1 MMARKLAG
9 LLAMFG
15 LMALLGGWLVQS
27 FWGSDAMSVDT
38 TINYG
43 ICILVIYFV
52 FGVFVAKLAINLVQE
67 VIEERHDREEERRA
81 QARMRYQGAGEDEDA
96 SDDTANSGP
105 GGKDEADAQV
115 NPEQAQTA

>member
-15 LMALLGGWLVQS
+15 LMALLGGWLAQS
-27 FWGSDAMSVDT
+27 FWGHDALPVDT

-43 ICILVIYFV
+43 ICVLVTYFV
-52 FGVFVAKLAINLVQE
+52 FGIFVAKLSINLIQE

-81 QARMRYQGAGEDEDA
+81 RARMRYQGAAEEEENLP
-96 SDDTANSGP
+96 DDTA
-105 GGKDEADAQV
+105 GGSDEAETKTPADT
-115 NPEQAQTA
+115 EQAQTA